1 MKKPSPTRKKGI
13 QAVADMLNAMEESH
27 RERLIKNLEEKDPEL
42 LRKIR
47 KEMFVFE
54 DLKLLTDQE
63 FQILFR
69 DSEMELWLLALRRS
83 SSAMKAKVM
92 SNISTVTRAVIK
104 EEMDARGLRKLSD
117 VATAQEKLVEAARQL
132 AQQNKIALPEGKT

>member
-1 MKKPSPTRKKGI
+1 
-13 QAVADMLNAMEESH
+13 MLNAMEESH